1 MLGIANSFS
10 SGIFTSFNLLQDNLQ
25 YYVLEIMLKNKLSQ
39 QTCQNFIQTSLQ
51 TNNLDVVKNLCTK
64 YGYNI

>member
-25 YYVLEIMLKNKLSQ
+25 YYVLEIMLKNKLS
-39 QTCQNFIQTSLQ
+39 
-51 TNNLDVVKNLCTK
+51 
-64 YGYNI
+64 